1 MSRSR
6 EERRR
11 KIRIGSNQRIGESR
25 MKRGD

>member
-11 KIRIGSNQRIGESR
+11 KIRIESNQRIGESR